1 MKYTNKII
9 AGMLIFIGT
18 ALLFLGIMISEA
30 LYPGYHVTQV
40 ISDLGVG
47 PAAWLF
53 NSTVF
58 IFGLFLI
65 ISAYLLLNIGTN
77 RYFTIL
83 LGLAGTGAILVGL
96 IPETQ
101 GVPHVIAATMVFLSG
116 GLCALTGYKVF
127 RGPFSLFSPV
137 FGCITLVA
145 MVLFVSNIYLGLGR
159 GGMERMI
166 AYPLIVWALGA
177 GAYLM
182 SPGK

>member
-1 MKYTNKII
+1 
-9 AGMLIFIGT
+9 MLIFIGT
-18 ALLFLGIMISEA
+18 ALFLFGIMISEV
-30 LYPGYHVTQV
+30 LYPGYQVTQV

-47 PAAWLF
+47 PTAWLF
-53 NSTVF
+53 NSTIF
-58 IFGLFLI
+58 IFGIFLI

-83 LGLAGTGAILVGL
+83 LGLAGAGSVLVGL

-101 GVPHVIAATMVFLSG
+101 GVPHVMAATLVFLSG
-116 GLCALTGYKVF
+116 GVCALTGYHVF
-127 RGPFSLFSPV
+127 RGPLSLFSPV

-145 MVLFVSNIYLGLGR
+145 MVLFASDLYPGLGI
-159 GGMERMI
+159 GGMERMM
-166 AYPLIVWALGA
+166 AYPLIIWALGV